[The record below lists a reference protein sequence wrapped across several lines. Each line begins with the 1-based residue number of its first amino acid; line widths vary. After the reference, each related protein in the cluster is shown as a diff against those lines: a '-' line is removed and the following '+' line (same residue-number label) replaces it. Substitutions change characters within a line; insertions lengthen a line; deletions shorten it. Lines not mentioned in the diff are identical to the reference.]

1 MMTEELPEYTG
12 FSFPRLLDQYDI
24 DISQYTD
31 RQKIEIMEWA
41 LLDNFDNVAQEL
53 PVDEF
58 IHDGMYY
65 RALTIPAGVCL
76 TGKIHHDDHIC
87 ILEQGDLSVMTDD
100 GLKRL
105 QAPARFKARAGLKK
119 IGYAHSDV
127 VFSTIHR
134 TDITDCKEAEAR
146 HVSDS
151 DLAWVD
157 DLMDFKQFLVEWGL
171 PEKLVFDLSRDES
184 DIINDTELSD
194 RIELKDSKIQ
204 GKGVFSRIE
213 FIADEIIGNARIGD
227 KRTALGRYT
236 NHSKR
241 PNAQMIKGEKDN
253 LLLVAIQP
261 ISKGD
266 EITIDYREAGK
277 CHLQE

>member
-1 MMTEELPEYTG
+1 MTEEVTEYTG
-12 FSFPRLLDQYDI
+12 FSFPALLDQYDI
-24 DISQYTD
+24 DLSQYTD

-53 PVDEF
+53 PVEDF

-76 TGKIHHDDHIC
+76 TGKVHHDDHIC

-100 GLKRL
+100 GMKRL

-134 TDITDCKEAEAR
+134 TDIKDCKEAEAR

-151 DLAWVD
+151 DLTWVD
-157 DLMDFKQFLVEWGL
+157 DLMDFKQFLVEWDL

-184 DIINDTELSD
+184 DLINDLELSD
-194 RIELKDSKIQ
+194 RVELKDSNIQ
-204 GKGVFSRIE
+204 GKGIFSMIE
-213 FIADEIIGNARIGD
+213 FIADEVIGNARIGD

-253 LLLVAIQP
+253 LLLVAIKP

-277 CHLQE
+277 CHLQV